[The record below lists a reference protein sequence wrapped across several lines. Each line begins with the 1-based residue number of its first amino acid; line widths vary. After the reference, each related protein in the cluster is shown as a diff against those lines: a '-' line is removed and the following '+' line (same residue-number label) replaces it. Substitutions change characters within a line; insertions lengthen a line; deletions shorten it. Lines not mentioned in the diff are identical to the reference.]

1 MKRHGDLFAQAFTPS
16 GLLAAYHAAAKSKH
30 GRRACFAFERQLGT
44 ELAALHAELHG
55 GTYTPR
61 AYYTFTVHE
70 PKLRTIYAPAFRDC
84 VVQHAIYHVIG
95 PIFDRTFIEQ
105 SFACRVGYG
114 THRAADYAQAALQ
127 QIPRDSYTLKLDIRR
142 FFYRIDRTVLQRLIE
157 RKVKD
162 GRMVALL
169 MTFADHGEP
178 IGVPIGN
185 LLSQLYALIYLNSL
199 DHFIKRELKV
209 PRYCRYVD
217 DFILFGLTRAQ
228 ALDYRARVIAFLRN
242 TLKLELSKST
252 LAPATRGLNFVGYR
266 AWASKR
272 FIRRHSLYNYRRAL
286 RRGRVDAATSI
297 LGHARQTHSLQHLL
311 RFTEERH
318 HAIYRQLPKVYLD
331 RHHPHAAAL
340 GGCDDAQSGRDRT
353 RHARDRRDL
362 RQPA

>member
-1 MKRHGDLFAQAFTPS
+1 MTRHGNLFAQAFTE
-16 GLLAAYHAAAKSKH
+16 GALLAAYHAAAKSKH

-55 GTYTPR
+55 GTYIPR

-70 PKLRTIYAPAFRDC
+70 PKIRTIYAPAFRDC
-84 VVQHAIYHVIG
+84 VVQHAIYRVIG

-127 QIPRDSYTLKLDIRR
+127 QIPRDTYTLKLDIRR
-142 FFYRIDRTVLQRLIE
+142 FFYRIDRTVLRQLIE

-162 GRMVALL
+162 RRMVSLL
-169 MTFADHGEP
+169 MAFADHGEP

-185 LLSQLYALIYLNSL
+185 LLSQLYALIYLNPL

-209 PRYCRYVD
+209 ARYCRYVD
-217 DFILFGLTRAQ
+217 DFVLFGLTRER
-228 ALDYRARVIAFLRN
+228 ALDCRQRVIAFLRD

-252 LAPATRGLNFVGYR
+252 LAPVARGLNFVGYR
-266 AWASKR
+266 TWASKR
-272 FIRRHSLYNYRRAL
+272 FIRRRSLYNYRRAL
-286 RRGRVDAATSI
+286 KRGRVEAVTSI

-311 RFTEERH
+311 RFTEEH
-318 HAIYRQLPKVYLD
+318 HDAIYRQLPEAH
-331 RHHPHAAAL
+331 RRARQPHAAAP
-340 GGCDDAQSGRDRT
+340 GRCDDARSGRD
-353 RHARDRRDL
+353 
-362 RQPA
+362 